1 MKCGR
6 STSVLT
12 AIYQFY
18 ILSTVWHEAHKICTL
33 MIVRH
38 CFVLRRTLYITPTQ
52 WVIVSHS
59 PMYNFSNA
67 KWQQQKALL
76 SQWCKSQRTSGNV
89 ESLSM
94 AQEEGLDAGWRGG
107 GRKSWDGV
115 GWYRVADRWC
125 WLREQS
131 PGSQLQRKAEQRGL
145 NRKRFHDREECG
157 LCSPSGLQSVS
168 RVPLVPLGRATRPR
182 RILRSLPLTYPVLM
196 HPLVP
201 ASALQCAL
209 IFFAT
214 GLLHL
219 SLNRLPLFIVLSWRF
234 L

>member
-94 AQEEGLDAGWRGG
+94 AEEEGLDAGWRGG
-107 GRKSWDGV
+107 GERAETELV
-115 GWYRVADRWC
+115 GI
-125 WLREQS
+125 
-131 PGSQLQRKAEQRGL
+131 GSQTDDAGWGSKAQEANCRG
-145 NRKRFHDREECG
+145 RRSREGWIESGSTTGKSVDYAVCQVSNLSAEC
-157 LCSPSGLQSVS
+157 LWSP
-168 RVPLVPLGRATRPR
+168 
-182 RILRSLPLTYPVLM
+182 
-196 HPLVP
+196 
-201 ASALQCAL
+201 
-209 IFFAT
+209 
-214 GLLHL
+214 
-219 SLNRLPLFIVLSWRF
+219 
-234 L
+234 